1 LSRERI
7 DPPVT
12 LTEEAFAV
20 IRRSGKTVANSVLIG
35 AVALLIPVI
44 AGCEAGNNAPTLEFH
59 QAAAGAYTQVNGI
72 SVNNLFVLGAPSGS
86 SLPAGS
92 SASVFLS
99 MFNGGAGGDTLV
111 SVSAPGSAAS
121 VRLTGGTVSIPVSS
135 EVNLT
140 GPQPSVV
147 LTGLTKPLSGG
158 QSIPLTL
165 DFAHAGSVTLQVPVE
180 PQSFYYSTY
189 SAPPATPSATPT
201 PTATPKATKASATA
215 TP

>member
-1 LSRERI
+1 
-7 DPPVT
+7 
-12 LTEEAFAV
+12 V

-99 MFNGGAGGDTLV
+99 MFNGGAGDDTLV

-147 LTGLTKPLSGG
+147 LSGLTKPLSGG